1 MKSGVI
7 EEIERYVNL
16 DRESLLERGVEAL
29 LKERKRNM
37 LLEMHEILFRYN
49 VETSADLEEKI
60 KSGDVVEHPAWED
73 FITLGNLEDAINKID
88 GYLRNL
94 QQTA

>member
-37 LLEMHEILFRYN
+37 MLEMHEILFRYH

-73 FITLGNLEDAINKID
+73 LITLQNLEDAISKLD
-88 GYLRNL
+88 EYLRNL